1 MMTANQ
7 DVDRAQAELDRET
20 ARELEMSLS
29 MLADRLSARH
39 PDMAASLRHEI
50 RLLHDL
56 MDGKVPAPHARRGGL
71 QRLRE
76 VYNDIVVAG
85 LYSEAKDASVLIL
98 LNRLLGV

>member
-1 MMTANQ
+1 MADKQ
-7 DVDRAQAELDRET
+7 DIDRAQADVDRET

-29 MLADRLSARH
+29 LLADRVSARH
-39 PDMAASLRHEI
+39 PDIAAALRHEI

-56 MDGKVPAPHARRGGL
+56 MDGKVPAPHARSGGL

-76 VYNDIVVAG
+76 LYDAIVVAG
-85 LYSEAKDASVLIL
+85 LYNESKDASVLIL